1 VKEDVL
7 EQLVDDYF
15 QAKDYFTTHNV
26 KFTPR
31 KDHPEFISLQDSNY
45 SDIDVVGFKPRG
57 KDPNRVWVCSCKS
70 WQLGFNI
77 KLILDDIKNK
87 RTRYGRE
94 QWKQFR
100 ELTQPKWSEALIE
113 KIFEITGTRKFT
125 YFTAVTRVKGS
136 VEGRALWENHKPFIN
151 AMGGN
156 PIKLLS
162 LSEMLD
168 ELFPKITGTVASS
181 QLGRTLQLIKA
192 SGWEFAKT
200 ARKNVCGK
208 TVV

>member
-1 VKEDVL
+1 MKEDVL
-7 EQLVDDYF
+7 EQLVDDYL

-26 KFTPR
+26 KFKPR
-31 KDHPEFISLQDSNY
+31 KDHPDFISKKDSNY
-45 SDIDVVGFKPRG
+45 SDIDVVGFKPLET
-57 KDPNRVWVCSCKS
+57 DPNRVWVFSCKS
-70 WQLGFNI
+70 WQPGFNM

-87 RTRYGRE
+87 RSRYGRE
-94 QWKQFR
+94 QWKPFR

-125 YFTAVTRVKGS
+125 YFTAVTLVKGS
-136 VEGRALWENHKPFIN
+136 IEERTLWENHKPFTN

-192 SGWEFAKT
+192 SGWEFTKT
-200 ARKNVCGK
+200 ARKRTGGK
-208 TVV
+208 AVV

>member
-1 VKEDVL
+1 MKEDVL
-7 EQLVDDYF
+7 EQLVDDYL
-15 QAKDYFTTHNV
+15 QAKGYFTTHNI
-26 KFTPR
+26 KFKPR
-31 KDHPEFISLQDSNY
+31 KDHPDFISNQDSNY
-45 SDIDVVGFKPRG
+45 SDIDVIGFNPLA

-70 WQLGFNI
+70 WQLGLNI

-87 RTRYGRE
+87 RSRYGRE
-94 QWKQFR
+94 QWKPFR

-125 YFTAVTRVKGS
+125 YFTAVTLVKGS
-136 VEGRALWENHKPFIN
+136 VEDRAVWENHERFKN
-151 AMGGN
+151 AMRGN
-156 PIKLLS
+156 PIKLLL

-168 ELFPKITGTVASS
+168 ELFPTITGTVASS

-192 SGWEFAKT
+192 SGWEFTKT
-200 ARKNVCGK
+200 AGKNVGGK